1 MRSGWMVGKPHLGII
16 SELPVIRELEAKP
29 CPLFISKG
37 KNCSSRRLAGRSA
50 ARCVPV
56 SRCGSPGSACHR
68 YSQLVGKDVGAGDR
82 CSAAKCSARVK
93 LHGCMPGEFGAAD

>member
-37 KNCSSRRLAGRSA
+37 MNCSSRRYGQRRDVFRFNVAVHQEALAFPIVRS
-50 ARCVPV
+50 
-56 SRCGSPGSACHR
+56 
-68 YSQLVGKDVGAGDR
+68 
-82 CSAAKCSARVK
+82 
-93 LHGCMPGEFGAAD
+93 